1 MITHTQTFTDR
12 QGLAVRDFQPEDEA
26 AVVELLQSS
35 FPEWPREMTSADA
48 AEFFRWKHL
57 DCPFGRSTMYVA
69 EVDGRVVG
77 FEGRLPWRFSAGR
90 EVLLA
95 SRGTDLAVHPSHRG
109 KGISL
114 ALRRAAVFGPE
125 VAFTWSN
132 PNRESLPGSLRFGR
146 RLVGAVPRF
155 VRSGGRLGATLLRA
169 VGQEFAAPRQ
179 LPIEASPARELL
191 ADGPPLPSRESGR
204 VDGRLSTVRDEEYLR
219 WRYAFEDYRAVR
231 ARTRRGGE
239 GMAIF
244 RARRWG
250 RLWGLDVCELIA
262 EREDSRLTRTLL
274 REVREAASADFV
286 RCSFPSRAAAARHG
300 FLQYPGRT
308 ALMTTLLREGI
319 DPDPARMSSWAL
331 TGGDLEL
338 L

>member
-1 MITHTQTFTDR
+1 MPAATDR
-12 QGLAVRDFQPEDEA
+12 EGMVLRDFESEDEP
-26 AVVELLQSS
+26 AVLELLQIS
-35 FPEWPREMTSADA
+35 FGEWPREMTAADP

-57 DCPFGRSTMYVA
+57 SCPFGHSTMYVA
-69 EVDGRVVG
+69 ETGGRVVG
-77 FEGRLPWRFSAGR
+77 FEARLPWRFTAGGD
-90 EVLLA
+90 VLHA

-132 PNRESLPGSLRFGR
+132 PNRESMPGSLRFGR
-146 RLVGAVPRF
+146 KLVGAVPRF
-155 VRSGGRLGATLLRA
+155 VRSGGRPLATALRA
-169 VGQEFAAPRQ
+169 VGQEWAAPAQ
-179 LPIEASPARELL
+179 LPIDAPPARDLL
-191 ADGPPLPSRESGR
+191 ASGTPMPPPERR
-204 VDGRLSTVRDEEYLR
+204 PDARISTVRDPEYLR

-231 ARTRRGGE
+231 AQTRRGGE
-239 GMAIF
+239 GVAIF

-250 RLWGLDVCELIA
+250 RLWGLDVCELIVEA
-262 EREDSRLTRTLL
+262 RDPRLTRSLL
-274 REVREAASADFV
+274 AKVRAAARADFV

-300 FLQYPGRT
+300 FVQYPGRT
-308 ALMTTLLREGI
+308 ALMTTPLRGSI
-319 DPDPARMSSWAL
+319 HPDPTSMASWAL